1 MDKAPGSVFFT
12 AAFGVNDLISKVLG
26 QHRDYLR
33 YVLLESAAKDMPG
46 ITKEKLNRVA
56 VAGVLGNGAYERWLK
71 EQTIPGL
78 NVHVK
83 YIHTKYMLIDPLS
96 DDPLII
102 SGSANFS
109 DASTKNNDENMLVVR
124 GDKRVTD
131 IYLGEFMRLFNH
143 FYFRYIVAKFHQADA
158 VTGKKGFLATDDSWR
173 DPYYREG
180 SAKSVERE
188 YFA

>member
-1 MDKAPGSVFFT
+1 
-12 AAFGVNDLISKVLG
+12 
-26 QHRDYLR
+26 
-33 YVLLESAAKDMPG
+33 MPG

-56 VAGVLGNGAYERWLK
+56 VAAVLGKGAFERWLK
-71 EQTIPGL
+71 EKTTNL

-96 DDPLII
+96 DDPLVI

-124 GDKRVTD
+124 GDTRVAD

-143 FYFRYIVAKFHQADA
+143 FYFRYIVSKFNQPDDA
-158 VTGKKGFLATDDSWR
+158 TGKKGFLATDDSWR
-173 DPYYREG
+173 IPYYREG
-180 SAKSVERE
+180 SAKAVERQ
-188 YFA
+188 YFS